1 MPVLLTTARMRS
13 ILIPCTDISVNFP
26 PVLSIWTQLYGA
38 GTGNGTR
45 LVAVAKKAF
54 YNNAIEAFFRAF
66 SRFFVGDRMFFFENG
81 VGSVWLRARMS
92 RSRCQAR
99 KFTGV

>member
-1 MPVLLTTARMRS
+1 
-13 ILIPCTDISVNFP
+13 
-26 PVLSIWTQLYGA
+26 LYGA

-54 YNNAIEAFFRAF
+54 YNNEIGFFLG
-66 SRFFVGDRMFFFENG
+66 FFFHFLLVTECFFFENG